1 MQSLSQADCL
11 ALWESGRALHP
22 LDQGLL
28 AVQTAFPEC
37 RHESV
42 ADWPLGRRNHALAEL
57 HCASFGRWLRG
68 WASCE
73 ECGEKLEFQVD
84 GHELIASGTE
94 RDSERIA
101 YAGSEFRLPTSRD
114 LAVIAAE
121 NDALVAA
128 MRLVRQC
135 LVATSSGSSEDFI
148 DAWGDD
154 ELEAIGA
161 RMAVADPLAE
171 ILLHFDC
178 PVCGF
183 AFDESLDLAS
193 FLWAQM
199 ESRARR
205 LLLEV
210 HELATAYGWSEAE
223 ILSLSAAR
231 RNAYLEM
238 VRA

>member
-28 AVQTAFPEC
+28 AIHTALPES
-37 RHESV
+37 RGESIP
-42 ADWPLGRRNHALAEL
+42 DWPLGRRNRALAEL
-57 HCASFGRWLRG
+57 HSASFGRWLRG
-68 WASCE
+68 WTACE
-73 ECGEKLEFQVD
+73 QCAERLEFQVD
-84 GHELIASGTE
+84 GQALMASGEE
-94 RDSERIA
+94 RACVQIA

-114 LAVIAAE
+114 LAAVAEESDPSAA
-121 NDALVAA
+121 AL
-128 MRLVRQC
+128 RLLRQC
-135 LVATSSGSSEDFI
+135 RIAGNGSETSDEAWSE
-148 DAWGDD
+148 A
-154 ELEAIGA
+154 ELEAIGE
-161 RMAVADPLAE
+161 RMAAADPLAE

-178 PVCGF
+178 PICGC
-183 AFDESLDLAS
+183 AFDESLDLTA
-193 FLWAQM
+193 FLWAEM
-199 ESRARR
+199 ESRAKR
-205 LLLEV
+205 LLLDV